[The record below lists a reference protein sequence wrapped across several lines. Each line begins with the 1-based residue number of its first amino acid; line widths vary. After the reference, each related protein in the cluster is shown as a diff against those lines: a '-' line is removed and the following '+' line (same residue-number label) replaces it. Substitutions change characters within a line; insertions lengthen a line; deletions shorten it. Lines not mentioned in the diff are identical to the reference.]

1 MDERLAAWWRLRQV
15 RGVGVT
21 TLYQLREQLGSLDA
35 LLACTPDELLALG
48 LQPAAVQ
55 QYQQQPLTDVFYA
68 LLDWQAEPGQGVLT
82 CDDSRY
88 PTALASLSDAPLWLY
103 WRGNPALLQQPLVA
117 MVGSRNPTPYAR
129 DWARQCA
136 ADLAQAG
143 VCVVSGMALGIDAA
157 AHQGALDSG
166 GSTVAVLGCGADV
179 VYPKRHRQLYNRIRQ
194 QGLVLSELPA
204 GTQPQA
210 SFFPG
215 RNRIVSG
222 LCQAVVVVEAAIKSG
237 SLITARLAA
246 QQGRE
251 VMALPGA
258 VTNPLAAGCHQLI
271 RDGALLVRD
280 AEDILQELALFDLT
294 APPAPVSAS
303 STATATP
310 TTASP
315 AAPALVTELDF
326 ASTTS
331 LDVLAIRTGESV
343 SSLMANLLELELEGW
358 LVQEPGGY
366 RRLR

>member
-1 MDERLAAWWRLRQV
+1 MDELLSAWWRLRQV
-15 RGVGVT
+15 RGVGAT
-21 TLYQLREQLGSLDA
+21 TLYQLRDLLGSLDA
-35 LLACTPDELLALG
+35 LPACSTSDLLALG
-48 LQPAAVQ
+48 LKPAVVQ
-55 QYQQQPLTDVFYA
+55 QFQQQPLTAAFDA
-68 LLDWQAEPGQGVLT
+68 LLEWQKTPGQGLLT
-82 CDDSRY
+82 CDDPCY
-88 PTALASLSDAPLWLY
+88 PPALASLTDAPLWLY
-103 WRGNPALLQQPLVA
+103 WRGNPVVLQQPLVA

-136 ADLAQAG
+136 ADLARAG
-143 VCVVSGMALGIDAA
+143 VCVVSGLALGIDGA
-157 AHQGALDSG
+157 AHQGALEG
-166 GSTVAVLGCGADV
+166 AGSTIAVLGCGADV
-179 VYPKRHRQLYNRIRQ
+179 VYPKRHRPLYEQIYQR
-194 QGLVLSELPA
+194 GLILSELPE

-222 LCQAVVVVEAAIKSG
+222 LCGAVIVVEAATKSG

-246 QQGRE
+246 QQGRD

-280 AEDILQELALFDLT
+280 AADVLQELDMLCLT
-294 APPAPVSAS
+294 PPASE
-303 STATATP
+303 
-310 TTASP
+310 P
-315 AAPALVTELDF
+315 ALQPSVPPLVTELDF

-343 SSLMANLLELELEGW
+343 STLMASLLELELEGW
-358 LVQEPGGY
+358 LTQEPGGY